1 MIVKAV
7 VPVDKRKCKVF
18 LEGDFA
24 FVLYKSEAARFHIE
38 EGNDL
43 PAKTYEMIEEEIL
56 LKRARDR
63 ALYLLQSQGRTQAE
77 MIKKL
82 KDDGYSQ
89 SVTERV
95 LSFLQEYHFI
105 DDNAYTENYIHVN
118 KGRKS
123 KRQITYELQQKGVD
137 RDQIRQML
145 EENPVDEEETVRAL
159 LKKKTGGRIP
169 EDKKEIQKLAAFLG
183 RKGFSFEVNQSS
195 FEGCGRLLKKTRLS
209 FVYVVGTTGK

>member
-118 KGRKS
+118 KVRKS

-183 RKGFSFEVNQSS
+183 RKGFSFEVIS
-195 FEGCGRLLKKTRLS
+195 RVLRD
-209 FVYVVGTTGK
+209 VADY

>member
-1 MIVKAV
+1 MIVTAV

-18 LEGDFA
+18 LGEDFA

-43 PAKTYEMIEEEIL
+43 SEELYEQIKEEIL

-82 KDDGYSQ
+82 QNDGYPDD
-89 SVTERV
+89 VTRDV
-95 LSFLQEYHFI
+95 MSFLSEYHFV

-118 KGRKS
+118 KSRKS
-123 KRQITYELQQKGVD
+123 PRQMAYELQQKGVD
-137 RDQIRQML
+137 KAKISQIL
-145 EENPVDEEETVRAL
+145 EENPVDEEETARAL
-159 LKKKTGGRIP
+159 LKKKTGGQIP
-169 EDKKEIQKLAAFLG
+169 KDWKERQKLAAFLG
-183 RKGFSFEVNQSS
+183 RKGFSFEVIQRVLREN
-195 FEGCGRLLKKTRLS
+195 T
-209 FVYVVGTTGK
+209 YD

>member
-63 ALYLLQSQGRTQAE
+63 ALYLLQSQGCTQAE

-183 RKGFSFEVNQSS
+183 RKGFSFEVIS
-195 FEGCGRLLKKTRLS
+195 RVLRD
-209 FVYVVGTTGK
+209 VADY

>member
-137 RDQIRQML
+137 RDQICQML

-183 RKGFSFEVNQSS
+183 RKGFSFEVIS
-195 FEGCGRLLKKTRLS
+195 RVLRD
-209 FVYVVGTTGK
+209 VADY

>member
-118 KGRKS
+118 NGIKS
-123 KRQITYELQQKGVD
+123 KLQITYELQQKGVD

-159 LKKKTGGRIP
+159 IKKKTGGRIP

-183 RKGFSFEVNQSS
+183 RKGFSFEVIS
-195 FEGCGRLLKKTRLS
+195 RVLRD
-209 FVYVVGTTGK
+209 VADY

>member
-118 KGRKS
+118 KGTKS

-183 RKGFSFEVNQSS
+183 RKGFSFEVIS
-195 FEGCGRLLKKTRLS
+195 RVLRD
-209 FVYVVGTTGK
+209 VADY

>member
-63 ALYLLQSQGRTQAE
+63 VLYLLQSQAHTQAE
-77 MIKKL
+77 MIKNL
-82 KDDGYSQ
+82 KMTVIHSQ
-89 SVTERV
+89 LRRACP
-95 LSFLQEYHFI
+95 FLQGISLY
-105 DDNAYTENYIHVN
+105 
-118 KGRKS
+118 
-123 KRQITYELQQKGVD
+123 
-137 RDQIRQML
+137 
-145 EENPVDEEETVRAL
+145 
-159 LKKKTGGRIP
+159 
-169 EDKKEIQKLAAFLG
+169 
-183 RKGFSFEVNQSS
+183 
-195 FEGCGRLLKKTRLS
+195 
-209 FVYVVGTTGK
+209 

>member
-24 FVLYKSEAARFHIE
+24 FVLYKSEAARFPIE

-183 RKGFSFEVNQSS
+183 RKGFSFEVIS
-195 FEGCGRLLKKTRLS
+195 RVLRD
-209 FVYVVGTTGK
+209 VADY

>member
-63 ALYLLQSQGRTQAE
+63 TLYLLQSQGRTQAE

-183 RKGFSFEVNQSS
+183 RKGFSFEVIS
-195 FEGCGRLLKKTRLS
+195 RVLRD
-209 FVYVVGTTGK
+209 VADY

>member
-7 VPVDKRKCKVF
+7 VPVDKGKCKVF

-183 RKGFSFEVNQSS
+183 RKGFSFEVIS
-195 FEGCGRLLKKTRLS
+195 RVLRD
-209 FVYVVGTTGK
+209 VADY